1 MKRKYIIA
9 IAIAIINL
17 LIGILIGHYVW
28 RDSDVIKPLTN
39 EQWELRIEF
48 MDMYREYL
56 EDAMRWYDEAVEWN
70 RRAKEEGEKMR
81 LKQGGKE

>member
-1 MKRKYIIA
+1 MIKHKYIIA
-9 IAIAIINL
+9 IAIITL
-17 LIGILIGHYVW
+17 LIGIIIGHYVW
-28 RDSDVIKPLTN
+28 TDGEVIKPLTN

-56 EDAMRWYDEAVEWN
+56 EDAMQWYDEAVEWN